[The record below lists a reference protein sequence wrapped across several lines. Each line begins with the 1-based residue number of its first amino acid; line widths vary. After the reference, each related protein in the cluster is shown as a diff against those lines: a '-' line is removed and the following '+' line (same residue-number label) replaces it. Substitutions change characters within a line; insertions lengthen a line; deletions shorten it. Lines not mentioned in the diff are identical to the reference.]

1 MTPGLPALKQVRL
14 PAIQDAWAFCGA
26 GRSRENRRVQ
36 VTAHGLPAH
45 AHVLRDPT
53 HAHAFLV
60 EAHDL
65 CVARQPPCTPLLA
78 QPLVFCRRNYARLAG
93 YLGCVALAQISR
105 GGRDGYGR
113 GRTPQPLL
121 CRAPPAPLLAAAPYH
136 RHGARSAKRYAY
148 GSAGVATPR
157 ANWPANASDPPP
169 YGVRRAA
176 PCTFGVAAAATRL
189 MILNTWMSLQP
200 GRQCVGRAVSE

>member
-14 PAIQDAWAFCGA
+14 PAIQDAGHSAALDDLGKRA
-26 GRSRENRRVQ
+26 VVQ

-45 AHVLRDPT
+45 AHVLRDLT

-105 GGRDGYGR
+105 GGRDGYGGGQFLNR
-113 GRTPQPLL
+113 CCVEHRRRRCWLRHLIIGMGHARQSGMLTGQQALQ
-121 CRAPPAPLLAAAPYH
+121 RLAQIGQQMP
-136 RHGARSAKRYAY
+136 
-148 GSAGVATPR
+148 
-157 ANWPANASDPPP
+157 SDPPP
-169 YGVRRAA
+169 VRRPA
-176 PCTFGVAAAATRL
+176 RH
-189 MILNTWMSLQP
+189 
-200 GRQCVGRAVSE
+200 AVHLRRSCRRDRD